1 METNFLYISFL
12 IGSFRD
18 KMGQCYV
25 FGILRKSKA
34 NLIINWQ
41 MRYDGQIEIL
51 KWVIILEYRN
61 QPL

>member
-1 METNFLYISFL
+1 
-12 IGSFRD
+12 
-18 KMGQCYV
+18 MGQCYV

-51 KWVIILEYRN
+51 KSIIILEYRN

>member
-1 METNFLYISFL
+1 
-12 IGSFRD
+12 
-18 KMGQCYV
+18 MGLCYV

-51 KWVIILEYRN
+51 TWIIILE
-61 QPL
+61 